1 MEIRFVSKKPWV
13 NADIKLKRGLMITT
27 AIMAVIGVI
36 CAIIGVVLTVYQE
49 YAVGIISIIVGVF
62 IPVSYFL
69 INVFMLA
76 EQRKKFDKNL
86 IVEYAFFED
95 RMEVVELSN
104 NYKAKSVV
112 NYSGLLSLKVRM
124 RYFFLRFES
133 ESFVI
138 RKSDVKA
145 SSDRT
150 RAVNELMVYLNSKIR
165 DNILA
170 KESTCATDEVPESCE
185 EEIEEITEIA
195 SEIDLNN
202 EESIAYA
209 QDDTSEYVEEERES
223 ECEEA
228 AEGSDFAIDN
238 GEFET
243 DGEGDSDNEVDAYGI
258 EEIGEADED
267 HADNEE
273 DSEVFENDDLI
284 ENGID
289 GEYET
294 LDTPSDIGGD
304 AMETDEESDAEDS
317 YFDSS
322 DENFDESVEDE
333 DK

>member
-76 EQRKKFDKNL
+76 DQRKMFDKNL

-165 DNILA
+165 DNMLA
-170 KESTCATDEVPESCE
+170 KESTCATDEAPESCD

-209 QDDTSEYVEEERES
+209 QDTGEYVEDERES
-223 ECEEA
+223 EYEEA
-228 AEGSDFAIDN
+228 TKENDFAMDN

-243 DGEGDSDNEVDAYGI
+243 DGDSDNEVDADCV
-258 EEIGEADED
+258 EEIGESGEDDE
-267 HADNEE
+267 DNEE
-273 DSEVFENDDLI
+273 DSEVFENDDLT
-284 ENGID
+284 ENGIE

-294 LDTPSDIGGD
+294 LNVPSDIGGD
-304 AMETDEESDAEDS
+304 AMETDEESNTEDS
-317 YFDSS
+317 YFDSV
-322 DENFDESVEDE
+322 DENFDESVEEE